1 MNSFAAVDNKLAAS
15 QLSIGMSSN
24 LAQVALSYTH
34 TMADRK
40 YYDAVSILAC
50 LAQVSID
57 SAKKSYDM
65 DLMEEINRLKIL
77 IDIDKN
83 KYPSFWAGI
92 RRNFS
97 KKRINEDIKCPMNY
111 LYNIEVGRTEFKQD
125 TLPMSTF
132 FQNYEL
138 SHSDKQRRSKK
149 IEELINNYSLDLHKV
164 KKNNGSIDNQLEAS
178 LLLRSDFDRLIDD
191 LRMTHISN
199 NYLGFMSWLINRAFL
214 VTPGTKSKK
223 NNIKRYKVGHNR
235 AILLKVLYEV
245 NPQAL
250 LKCFSKNVSN

>member
-97 KKRINEDIKCPMNY
+97 KKRVNEDIKCPMNY
-111 LYNIEVGRTEFKQD
+111 LYNIEVSRTEFKQD
-125 TLPMSTF
+125 TLPMSAF

-138 SHSDKQRRSKK
+138 NPNDRRRRSKK
-149 IEELINNYSLDLHKV
+149 VEQLINNYSLDLYKYQ
-164 KKNNGSIDNQLEAS
+164 KNNDSTDAYSESS
-178 LLLRSDFDRLIDD
+178 LLLRSDFDRLIED
-191 LRMTHISN
+191 LRMTHISS

-214 VTPGTKSKK
+214 VTTAAKRNKSGMIY
-223 NNIKRYKVGHNR
+223 NTNR
-235 AILLKVLYEV
+235 NKSILLKVLYEV
-245 NPQAL
+245 NPHAL
-250 LKCFSKNVSN
+250 LQCFSKNLKL